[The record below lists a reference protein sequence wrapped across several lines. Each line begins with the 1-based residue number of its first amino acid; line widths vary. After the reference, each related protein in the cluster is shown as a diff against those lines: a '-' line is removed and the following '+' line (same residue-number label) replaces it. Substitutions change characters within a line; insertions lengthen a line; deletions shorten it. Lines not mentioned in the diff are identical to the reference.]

1 MVIDLTTLAADR
13 VPVVADIPAAALE
26 VPVEDFAVA
35 GTVRFEGDIER
46 GSSGTYQLR
55 GRLKAQLALPCA
67 RCTEPSDVPIDVP
80 VDLRFVPVSAEKAAA
95 HQALSASADEDE
107 DDGREMADDD
117 PSIVPYHEP
126 RIDLAQV
133 AREQCYLAVPM
144 KPLCRPDCQ
153 GLCANCG
160 TNRNTGTCTCEN
172 RWEDPRLAG
181 LKSLLK
187 DADGPGPRE

>member
-13 VPVVADIPAAALE
+13 VPVVADIPAAALD
-26 VPVEDFAVA
+26 VPAEDFAVI
-35 GTVRFEGDIER
+35 GPVRFEGDVER
-46 GSSGTYQLR
+46 GSGETYHLR
-55 GRLKAQLALPCA
+55 GQLKAQLALPCA
-67 RCTEPSDVPIDVP
+67 RCTEPSDFPVDVP
-80 VDLRFVPVSAEKAAA
+80 VDLRFVPAAVEKAGARPP
-95 HQALSASADEDE
+95 SSSDDDD
-107 DDGREMADDD
+107 DDGREMAEDD
-117 PSIVPYHEP
+117 PSLVLYDEP

-153 GLCANCG
+153 GLCPHCG

>member
-13 VPVVADIPAAALE
+13 VPVVADIPAEALD
-26 VPVEDFAVA
+26 VPAEDFSVVGPA
-35 GTVRFEGDIER
+35 RFEGDVER
-46 GSSGTYQLR
+46 GSGETYHLR
-55 GRLKAQLALPCA
+55 GQLKAQLALPCA
-67 RCTEPSDVPIDVP
+67 RCTEPSDFPVDVP
-80 VDLRFVPVSAEKAAA
+80 VDLRFVPAAVEKAGARPP
-95 HQALSASADEDE
+95 SSSDNDD
-107 DDGREMADDD
+107 DDGREMAEDD
-117 PSIVPYHEP
+117 PSLVLYDEP

-153 GLCANCG
+153 GLCPHCG

>member
-13 VPVVADIPAAALE
+13 VPVVADIPAAALD
-26 VPVEDFAVA
+26 VPAEDFSVVGPA
-35 GTVRFEGDIER
+35 RFEGDVER
-46 GSSGTYQLR
+46 GSGETYHLR
-55 GRLKAQLALPCA
+55 GQLKAQLALPCA
-67 RCTEPSDVPIDVP
+67 RCTEPSDFPVDVP
-80 VDLRFVPVSAEKAAA
+80 VDLRFVPAAVEKA
-95 HQALSASADEDE
+95 HSRASVSSDDDD
-107 DDGREMADDD
+107 DDGSEMAEDD
-117 PSIVPYHEP
+117 PSLVVYDEP

-153 GLCANCG
+153 GLCPHCG

-181 LKSLLK
+181 LKSILK